1 MTKKKETIIL
11 IALSIFVGIFVL
23 VGLGFGIWA
32 LTIKAGGNLKSSEK
46 IEASNVFGDKL
57 EIKIHVE
64 RYEFAGSICHFSI
77 DKDSAELKSAIDGAE
92 RNGGTLKTEVFGEHL
107 FLEKTNNAGE
117 RYYYYLT
124 NTGKNETLYSYT
136 FQDGYGR
143 VKEGNKFYDAVIP
156 WQIIKGIGVQEGM
169 YWEAIDADTPYEITG
184 TKKEFVD
191 FYKNSV
197 AYEVTGE
204 GDIYTLHIKDKYVP
218 QGYTKNDF
226 RLVFDEGERATVE
239 YRVVG

>member
-11 IALSIFVGIFVL
+11 IALSIFVGACVFA
-23 VGLGFGIWA
+23 GLGFGIWA

-92 RNGGTLKTEVFGEHL
+92 RNGGTLKTEIFGDHI
-107 FLEKTNNAGE
+107 FLEKTNDAGE
-117 RYYYYLT
+117 IFYYYLIML
-124 NTGKNETLYSYT
+124 GQGDGFRRYT
-136 FQDGYGR
+136 FADSYSR
-143 VKEGNKFYDAVIP
+143 VIKEKSYDVMLP
-156 WQIIKGIGVQEGM
+156 LHLIKGIAVDGYSEK
-169 YWEAIDADTPYEITG
+169 IDADTPYEITG

-197 AYEVTGE
+197 AYGVTGE

-226 RLVFDEGERATVE
+226 RLVFDEGECATVE